1 MKDHTIMNGL
11 KEEAE
16 AFAPELRK
24 MMDRSAKWAD
34 RACAAGDVE
43 LSCGLRRFNAH
54 LTMAY
59 AEARGLKGEDG
70 ELIVT
75 LGGGK

>member
-1 MKDHTIMNGL
+1 MKDFTEMDAL
-11 KEEAE
+11 KKEAE
-16 AFAPELRK
+16 EFSGLLRK
-24 MMDRSAKWAD
+24 MMKASDKWAD
-34 RACAAGDVE
+34 RACDVGDAE
-43 LSCGLRRFNAH
+43 LSCGLRRLNAH

-59 AEARGLKGEDG
+59 AEGRALKSKDG